1 MFVGVTIAH
10 PLKNLLMYKMLI
22 LTVAFTA
29 AVSVSSAQCSG
40 NKTSSTS
47 SDNQADFGQATAS
60 ADAGMIAPMGE
71 PDLVDLAISVEDLST
86 LVTAV
91 KAAGLVETLK
101 GKGPFTIFAPTNK
114 AFQALP
120 AGTLDMLLKPE
131 NKGKLVK
138 VLTYHVVPGE
148 YPAAKVKDG
157 MKPATVE
164 GSTISITVNDQGV
177 KVNDAKVIKADVEAS
192 NGVVHVIDK
201 VILPPNL

>member
-1 MFVGVTIAH
+1 MMT
-10 PLKNLLMYKMLI
+10 KSLLM
-22 LTVAFTA
+22 TAAFTA
-29 AVSVSSAQCSG
+29 VVGFASAQCSG
-40 NKTSSTS
+40 SKASAST
-47 SDNQADFGQATAS
+47 NADFGQATAS
-60 ADAGMIAPMGE
+60 SDAGVIAPMGE
-71 PDLVDLAISVEDLST
+71 PDLVDLAASVEDLST

-114 AFQALP
+114 AFADLP

-131 NKGKLVK
+131 NKDKLIK
-138 VLTYHVVPGE
+138 VLTYHVLPGE
-148 YPAAKVKDG
+148 FPAAKVKDG

-164 GSTISITVNDQGV
+164 GSTIAI
-177 KVNDAKVIKADVEAS
+177 KVNDKGVMVNDARVIKADVEAS

>member
-1 MFVGVTIAH
+1 MMT
-10 PLKNLLMYKMLI
+10 KNLLM
-22 LTVAFTA
+22 TA
-29 AVSVSSAQCSG
+29 ALTAVVSIASAQCGGSKASASA
-40 NKTSSTS
+40 N
-47 SDNQADFGQATAS
+47 ADFGQATAS
-60 ADAGMIAPMGE
+60 SDAGVIAPIGE
-71 PDLVDLAISVEDLST
+71 PDLIDLAVSVEDLST

-114 AFQALP
+114 AFADLP

-131 NKGKLVK
+131 NKEKLVK
-138 VLTYHVVPGE
+138 VLTYHVVAGE

-164 GSTISITVNDQGV
+164 GSTISI
-177 KVNDAKVIKADVEAS
+177 KVNDKGVMINDARVIKADVEAS